1 VRVEGYVALL
11 REISTVA
18 AIEGVRALVKKALH
32 TPATFM

>member
-18 AIEGVRALVKKALH
+18 AIVGVRVLVKKDAQA
-32 TPATFM
+32 PATFM